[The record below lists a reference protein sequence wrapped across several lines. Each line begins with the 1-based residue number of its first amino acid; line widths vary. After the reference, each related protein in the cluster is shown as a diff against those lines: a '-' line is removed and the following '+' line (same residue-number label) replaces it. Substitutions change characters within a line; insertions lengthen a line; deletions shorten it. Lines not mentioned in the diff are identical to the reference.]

1 MELHNLRAGYEVQ
14 TGCGSV
20 LESAH
25 LVELGVLLHTFNH
38 SILTAEPLECHC
50 PRGMPP
56 VPSLGLAFT
65 DEKTKVGGRLST
77 LCPALGMMH
86 HCPNDK
92 GRGQASP
99 PPSPGAVVDGAIPVT
114 SLASG
119 MGSLLPGHGASG
131 SWQDR
136 AASVSRYGSGSGPG
150 RVIALLALRHPC
162 ANQTLPTS
170 DSRSS
175 MKSVTEQFSN
185 EPSLPGL
192 H

>member
-25 LVELGVLLHTFNH
+25 LVELGVLLHMFNH

-65 DEKTKVGGRLST
+65 DEKTKVGGRLSA

-92 GRGQASP
+92 GHGQASP
-99 PPSPGAVVDGAIPVT
+99 PAFSWGYCGWCKSSDKSGLRHGKPPGR
-114 SLASG
+114 
-119 MGSLLPGHGASG
+119 GASG

-136 AASVSRYGSGSGPG
+136 VASVSRYGSGSGPG
-150 RVIALLALRHPC
+150 GVIALLALRHPC

-175 MKSVTEQFSN
+175 MKSVTCA
-185 EPSLPGL
+185 
-192 H
+192 